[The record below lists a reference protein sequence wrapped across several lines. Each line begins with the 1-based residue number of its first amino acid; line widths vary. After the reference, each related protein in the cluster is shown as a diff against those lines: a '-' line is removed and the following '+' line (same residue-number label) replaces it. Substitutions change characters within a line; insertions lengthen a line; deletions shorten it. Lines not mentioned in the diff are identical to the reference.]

1 MKVLELIVNLLS
13 ASPLGSTKQNDGE
26 IEMKQLST
34 SLITSM
40 LVIFV
45 TFLAFTG
52 QSGAAAEGADKA
64 DICHRPDGSNT
75 YVPISVSV
83 NAVESH
89 FANHGD
95 SYQGAFYGDTDG
107 DGFGDPNGATDICPN
122 PGFIA
127 NATDCNDSDPAINPS
142 ATELPADGVDNNC
155 DTKIDDCVSVLLH
168 CYATSPVLQTF
179 CGAGSHSVASGE
191 IIPNTQFNASYVLLT
206 PAVASVQITS
216 CQNSM
221 TATIPP
227 ASPDFCALTGGAS
240 GTPRFNDQL
249 CDLNITPN

>member
-1 MKVLELIVNLLS
+1 MK
-13 ASPLGSTKQNDGE
+13 T
-26 IEMKQLST
+26 LST

-40 LVIFV
+40 LVISLYLV
-45 TFLAFTG
+45 TFMAFTG
-52 QSGAAAEGADKA
+52 QSVAAEGDDGKA
-64 DICHRPDGSNT
+64 NICHMPDDSTT
-75 YVPISVSV
+75 YIPISVSV

-95 SYQGAFYGDTDG
+95 SYQGTFYADTDG
-107 DGFGDPNGATDICPN
+107 DGFGDPSGATDICPN

-127 NATDCNDSDPAINPS
+127 NATDCDDSDPAINPS
-142 ATELPADGVDNNC
+142 VAELPADSVDNNC

-168 CYATSPVLQTF
+168 CFSTSPVLQTF
-179 CGAGSHSVASGE
+179 CGAGSHSVANGE
-191 IIPNTQFNASYVLLT
+191 IIPNTQGNASYVLLT
-206 PAVASVQITS
+206 PTVASVTITS
-216 CQNSM
+216 CQNGM

-227 ASPDFCALTGGAS
+227 ANANFCSLTGGAS